1 MTDLG
6 TIENYKRIG
15 VNLVPIPKKALKPKY
30 FSYKSIRNDNT
41 RRKGVQMVNWEKIKN
56 DFTKD
61 KPSSYY
67 HITGSEYFGR
77 WATAKKMGWLD
88 NQNISKL
95 GYEVYLTVLTVM
107 GKDSIWGSPKRTQ
120 KSTKHIDM

>member
-1 MTDLG
+1 
-6 TIENYKRIG
+6 
-15 VNLVPIPKKALKPKY
+15 
-30 FSYKSIRNDNT
+30 
-41 RRKGVQMVNWEKIKN
+41 MVNWEKIKN

-120 KSTKHIDM
+120 KSTKHIDMLLDEELIIFNSKTKKFDFGNMMPGYFIVLSMAMNGKATPKIDHG